1 MGKPVDEKLLNRIE
15 GYRIAAIVPALNEEV
30 AIGKTVSDLLKYVP
44 GMEVYVFDNGSTDN
58 TVEVAKDAGAKV
70 RSVPQR
76 GKGNVVRRAFAD
88 IEADI
93 YVMIDGDDTYEV
105 ADLPKMIEC
114 LVEDN
119 LDHVLGVRTPKEMGQ
134 YRSGHEWGN
143 RLFNRFTSWVL
154 GYKTGDMLS
163 GYRVFSR
170 RFVKSFP
177 CTSTHFEIESE
188 LTVHMVSV
196 RAPRAEVPVDFRD
209 RKPGS
214 DSKLNTFSDG
224 MRILRTIF
232 RLYRY
237 EFPMRFYGFLS
248 GILALVSLGL
258 GIPVVVTYIHTGL
271 VPRFPTAFLAASIGV
286 IAVLIFS
293 LGVILAGQRRVIGEN
308 RRLNYLQIPGVKHA

>member
-1 MGKPVDEKLLNRIE
+1 MCEILDD
-15 GYRIAAIVPALNEEV
+15 YRIAAIVPALNEEA
-30 AIGKTVSDLLKYVP
+30 AIGKTVSDLQNYVP
-44 GMEVYVFDNGSTDN
+44 GMVVYVFDNNSTDN
-58 TVEVAKDAGAKV
+58 TVAVAKAAGARV
-70 RSVPQR
+70 RSIPQR
-76 GKGNVVRRAFAD
+76 GKGNVIRRAFAD

-105 ADLPKMIEC
+105 ADLPKMINR
-114 LVEDN
+114 LIEDN
-119 LDHVLGVRTPKEMGQ
+119 LDHVLGVRTPKEAGQ

-154 GYKTGDMLS
+154 GYKTGDMFS

-214 DSKLNTFSDG
+214 TSKLNTFSDG
-224 MRILRTIF
+224 IRILRTIF

-237 EFPMRFYGFLS
+237 EFPMRFYSLLG
-248 GILALVSLGL
+248 ALVATLSLVL
-258 GIPVVVTYIHTGL
+258 GMPVVYTYFQTGL
-271 VPRFPTAFLAASIGV
+271 VPRLPTAILAASIGV
-286 IAVLIFS
+286 IAVLFFS
-293 LGVILAGQRRVIGEN
+293 LGIILAGQRRAIEEN
-308 RRLNYLQIPGVKHA
+308 RRLNYLQIPGVRDE